1 MTVIKQGF
9 QDLVQDL
16 GRNGYTHVGIS
27 PTGAADKVSM
37 RIANLFLGNQVNDAV
52 LEITLFGGTYLFD
65 MPTKICLSGSHF
77 TTTIRGE
84 EVPGSCKE
92 DHRKSCCR
100 YWTEAGQRVDYEFE

>member
-16 GRNGYTHVGIS
+16 GRDGYTHIGIS

-37 RIANLFLGNQVNDAV
+37 KIANLFLGNHINDAV

-65 MPTKICLSGSHF
+65 VP
-77 TTTIRGE
+77 TTI
-84 EVPGSCKE
+84 
-92 DHRKSCCR
+92 
-100 YWTEAGQRVDYEFE
+100 